1 MVDEVGEGWT
11 RLGGRRGELGP
22 DRAPDSGALR
32 AKQAVGQTMTERL
45 WARMRRVF
53 VRLAMPDMMHGPAR
67 GARAGRKR
75 AAAARRPDGPGAGS
89 EGEAERSGIRGGG
102 MSEVGRVA
110 LLGAGVVGAGWAA
123 RFAVNGI
130 DVRVHD
136 PDPRTRGRVGETLA
150 DAVRAHSRL
159 TLAPPVPPG
168 RIEVVAS
175 LEEAVADA
183 DFVQESV
190 PEREEVKRPLLA
202 AASRAAPPEAVIAS
216 STSGLLPSRLQ
227 AGCAAPERVLVGHPF
242 IPVYLLPLVEVVG
255 GEATSA
261 EAKERAAACYRAVGM
276 HPLVLDT
283 EVDAFV
289 ADRLLEAVWR
299 EALHLVN
306 DGVAT
311 ARQID
316 EAIAF
321 GPGLRWSVMG
331 TFLLYRLAGGEA
343 GMRHF
348 LEQFG
353 PTLKL
358 PWTRFEGPELTEE
371 LMARIAAQ
379 SDAQAAGR
387 SIRELTRL
395 RDDCLVSVMQ
405 GLRTHDHGAGAVLRT
420 YEAKLFSRA
429 HRAARAEPRDLSRPL
444 DLHTARVAPDWL
456 DYNNHMTESRYLQV
470 FGDATDAVLRFVGAD
485 DEYIATG
492 RSFHTV
498 ETHIRHLRE
507 VAGGEPVSV
516 ATQVLGFDEKRVHLF
531 HRMFHGEKG
540 GERGVELATGEH
552 MLLHVDTA
560 AGRAAPAA
568 REILERLES
577 IARAQASLG
586 TPEGAGRRI
595 AMPGAP
601 DRSGDG
607 SAAPAGASAG

>member
-1 MVDEVGEGWT
+1 
-11 RLGGRRGELGP
+11 
-22 DRAPDSGALR
+22 
-32 AKQAVGQTMTERL
+32 
-45 WARMRRVF
+45 
-53 VRLAMPDMMHGPAR
+53 
-67 GARAGRKR
+67 
-75 AAAARRPDGPGAGS
+75 
-89 EGEAERSGIRGGG
+89 
-102 MSEVGRVA
+102 MSEVGQVA

-136 PDPRTRGRVGETLA
+136 PDPRAGARIDATLD
-150 DAVRAHSRL
+150 DAARAYARL

-168 RIEVVAS
+168 RIDVAAS
-175 LEEAVADA
+175 VEEAVEGAA
-183 DFVQESV
+183 FIQESV

-202 AASRAAPPEAVIAS
+202 AASRAAPSDAVIAS

-227 AGCAAPERVLVGHPF
+227 AGCARPERIVVGHPF

-261 EAKERAAACYRAVGM
+261 EAKERAAALYRTVGM
-276 HPLVLDT
+276 HPLVLDA
-283 EVDAFV
+283 EIDAFI

-311 ARQID
+311 ASQID

-343 GMRHF
+343 GMQHF

-353 PTLKL
+353 PTLGL
-358 PWTRFEGPELTEE
+358 PWSRVEGPALTEE
-371 LMARIAAQ
+371 LAARIAAQ

-387 SIRELTRL
+387 SIRELVHL

-405 GLRTHDHGAGAVLRT
+405 GLRTHDHGAGAVLRA
-420 YEAKLFSRA
+420 YEAKLYSRA
-429 HRAARAEPRDLSRPL
+429 HRAARATTHDLSRPL
-444 DLHTARVAPDWL
+444 ALHADRVAPDWV

-470 FGDATDAVLRFVGAD
+470 FGDATDALLRFAGAD
-485 DEYIATG
+485 DEYMATG
-492 RSFHTV
+492 RSFYTV

-507 VAGGEPVSV
+507 VAGGEPLTVE
-516 ATQVLGFDEKRVHLF
+516 TRVLGSDGKRVHLF
-531 HRMFHGEKG
+531 HRMFHGERG
-540 GERGVELATGEH
+540 GERGEERGAELATGEH

-568 REILERLES
+568 PEIAARLAE
-577 IARAQASLG
+577 IAAAQAPLG
-586 TPEGAGRRI
+586 TPEGAGQRI
-595 AMPGAP
+595 AMPGA
-601 DRSGDG
+601 RSGTG
-607 SAAPAGASAG
+607 AGGREGTASAQAAVE

>member
-1 MVDEVGEGWT
+1 MNGDGSGSRV
-11 RLGGRRGELGP
+11 RSPGRG
-22 DRAPDSGALR
+22 
-32 AKQAVGQTMTERL
+32 
-45 WARMRRVF
+45 
-53 VRLAMPDMMHGPAR
+53 
-67 GARAGRKR
+67 
-75 AAAARRPDGPGAGS
+75 
-89 EGEAERSGIRGGG
+89 RSG
-102 MSEVGRVA
+102 STDEVGRVA

-130 DVRVHD
+130 DVRIHD
-136 PDPRTRGRVGETLA
+136 PDPRARARVDEVVQ
-150 DAVRAHSRL
+150 DAARACTRL
-159 TLAPPVPPG
+159 TLAPPVPHG
-168 RIEVVAS
+168 RIEIAAS
-175 LEEAVADA
+175 VEEAVAGA
-183 DFVQESV
+183 GFVQESV

-202 AASRAAPPEAVIAS
+202 AASRAAPADAIIAS

-227 AGCAAPERVLVGHPF
+227 AGCAGPERVVVGHPF

-261 EAKERAAACYRAVGM
+261 ETKERAAALYRTVGM
-276 HPLVLDT
+276 HPLVLDA
-283 EVDAFV
+283 EIDAFI

-311 ARQID
+311 AGQID

-348 LEQFG
+348 LDQFG
-353 PTLKL
+353 PTLEL
-358 PWTRFEGPELTEE
+358 PWTRLEAPALTED
-371 LMARIAAQ
+371 LAARIAAQ

-387 SIRELTRL
+387 TIRELTRL

-405 GLRTHDHGAGAVLRT
+405 GLRTHDHGAGAVLRA

-429 HRAARAEPRDLSRPL
+429 HRAARTAAHDLSRPL
-444 DLHTARVAPDWL
+444 ELHAARVAADWV
-456 DYNNHMTESRYLQV
+456 DFNNHMTESRYLQV
-470 FGDATDAVLRFVGAD
+470 FGDATDALLRFVGAD
-485 DEYIATG
+485 DEYMAAG
-492 RSFHTV
+492 RSFYTV

-516 ATQVLGFDEKRVHLF
+516 ATRVLGCDEKRVHLF
-531 HRMFHGEKG
+531 HRMFHGERRGGAGRG
-540 GERGVELATGEH
+540 GERQGGRAGERGRELATAEH

-568 REILERLES
+568 PEVLGRIEE

-586 TPEGAGRRI
+586 APDGAGRRI
-595 AMPGAP
+595 AMPGE
-601 DRSGDG
+601 RS
-607 SAAPAGASAG
+607 PAGGRVGAASPEVDAG